1 MRLKYILVL
10 LMFVFVLGSG
20 GKADSPTTTG
30 RYLPKFFVD
39 QDLRDYF
46 FQCLSA
52 NDFEKAES
60 PLETQQSRSPNDPS
74 ILNWLGNL
82 RFQAGDIDSALA
94 YYERAIKVD
103 PGYAYT
109 YFDRGSLF
117 LNLEEYD
124 LALVNL
130 RKAVE
135 IDPEYSEFQLA
146 LGAALL
152 TIGSIGESLTYLAT
166 AVLLD
171 PDSTT
176 AKFYLAVAYTQEGY
190 QEKADELIQWILTNH
205 PESYEA
211 QVLREQMGY

>member
-1 MRLKYILVL
+1 MRPSYMLVL
-10 LMFVFVLGSG
+10 LMFVFALGSV
-20 GKADSPTTTG
+20 GKVDSPATTG
-30 RYLPKFFVD
+30 RYLPKFFFD

-46 FQCLSA
+46 FQCLST
-52 NDFEKAES
+52 NEFEKAES
-60 PLETQQSRSPNDPS
+60 LLKSQLRILPNDLA
-74 ILNWLGNL
+74 ILDWLGNL

-94 YYERAIKVD
+94 YYERTIETD
-103 PGYAYT
+103 PRYAHT
-109 YFDRGSLF
+109 YFDRGSVY

-124 LALVNL
+124 LALVDL

-152 TIGSIGESLTYLAT
+152 TMGSIEESLIYLAT
-166 AVLLD
+166 AVSLD

-176 AKFYLAVAYTQEGY
+176 AKFYLAVACAQGGY
-190 QEKADELIQWILTNH
+190 QERADELVEWT
-205 PESYEA
+205 

>member
-1 MRLKYILVL
+1 MRLKYMLVL

-52 NDFEKAES
+52 NEFEKAES
-60 PLETQQSRSPNDPS
+60 LLKTQESRSPNDPS
-74 ILNWLGNL
+74 ILDWLGNL
-82 RFQAGDIDSALA
+82 RFQAGDIDSAFA
-94 YYERAIKVD
+94 YYEKAIKVD
-103 PGYAYT
+103 PGYAHT
-109 YFDRGSLF
+109 YFDRGSLY

-124 LALVNL
+124 LALIDL
-130 RKAVE
+130 AKAVE

-152 TIGSIGESLTYLAT
+152 NMGSAQESLIYLAT
-166 AVLLD
+166 AVSLD

-176 AKFYLAVAYTQEGY
+176 AKFYLAVAYDQIGY
-190 QEKADELIQWILTNH
+190 PEKADELIQWILTNY

-211 QVLREQMGY
+211 QVLREQMDY

>member
-1 MRLKYILVL
+1 MRLKYMLVL

-39 QDLRDYF
+39 KDLRDYF

-52 NDFEKAES
+52 DEFEKVES
-60 PLETQQSRSPNDPS
+60 LLKSQLRILPNDLA
-74 ILNWLGNL
+74 ILGWLANL
-82 RFQAGDIDSALA
+82 RFQAGDIDSAFE
-94 YYERAIKVD
+94 YCEKAIEMD
-103 PGYAYT
+103 PRYAHT
-109 YFDRGSLF
+109 YFDRGSLY
-117 LNLEEYD
+117 LNQEEYD
-124 LALVNL
+124 LALIDL

-152 TIGSIGESLTYLAT
+152 TMGSTEESMIHLLKA
-166 AVLLD
+166 ASLD
-171 PDSTT
+171 PDPTT
-176 AKFYLAVAYTQEGY
+176 ARLYLALAYAQEGY
-190 QEKADELIQWILTNH
+190 QEKADELVQWILTNH

-211 QVLREQMGY
+211 QVLREKMGY

>member
-1 MRLKYILVL
+1 MRLKYMLVL

-39 QDLRDYF
+39 QDLRDHF

-52 NDFEKAES
+52 NEFEKAES
-60 PLETQQSRSPNDPS
+60 LLKTQQSRSPNDPS
-74 ILNWLGNL
+74 ILGWLANL
-82 RFQAGDIDSALA
+82 RFQAGDIDSAFE
-94 YYERAIKVD
+94 YCEKAIEMD
-103 PGYAYT
+103 PRYAHT
-109 YFDRGSLF
+109 YFDRGSLY

-124 LALVNL
+124 LALVDL

-152 TIGSIGESLTYLAT
+152 TMGGTEESMIYLTT

-176 AKFYLAVAYTQEGY
+176 AKLYLALAYAQEGY
-190 QEKADELIQWILTNH
+190 QEKADELVQWILTNY

-211 QVLREQMGY
+211 QVLREKMGH

>member
-1 MRLKYILVL
+1 MLVL
-10 LMFVFVLGSG
+10 IMVVFALGSA
-20 GKADSPTTTG
+20 GKADSPTTTD

-46 FQCLSA
+46 FQCLST
-52 NDFEKAES
+52 DEFEKAES
-60 PLETQQSRSPNDPS
+60 LLESQLRILPNDLA
-74 ILNWLGNL
+74 ILDWLGNL

-94 YYERAIKVD
+94 CYEKAIKVD
-103 PGYAYT
+103 PRYAHT
-109 YFDRGSLF
+109 YFDRGSLY

-124 LALVNL
+124 LALVDL

-152 TIGSIGESLTYLAT
+152 TIGSIEESLTYLVT

-176 AKFYLAVAYTQEGY
+176 AKFYLAVAYAQEGY
-190 QEKADELIQWILTNH
+190 QEKADELVQWILTNY
-205 PESYEA
+205 PESHEA
-211 QVLREQMGY
+211 QVLREQMGR

>member
-1 MRLKYILVL
+1 MKPRYMLVL
-10 LMFVFVLGSG
+10 FMVVFALGSA

-39 QDLRDYF
+39 QYLRDHF

-52 NDFEKAES
+52 YEFEKAES
-60 PLETQQSRSPNDPS
+60 LLKSQLRILPNDLA
-74 ILNWLGNL
+74 ILGWLADL
-82 RFQAGDIDSALA
+82 RFQAGDIDSAFE
-94 YYERAIKVD
+94 YCEKAIEMD
-103 PGYAYT
+103 PRYAHT
-109 YFDRGSLF
+109 YFDRGSLY

-124 LALVNL
+124 LALVDL

-152 TIGSIGESLTYLAT
+152 TIGSIEESLIYLAT

-176 AKFYLAVAYTQEGY
+176 AKLYLALAYAQEGY
-190 QEKADELIQWILTNH
+190 QEKADELVQWILTNY

-211 QVLREQMGY
+211 QVLREKMGY

>member
-1 MRLKYILVL
+1 MRLKYMLVL

-30 RYLPKFFVD
+30 RYLAKFFVD
-39 QDLRDYF
+39 QNLRDYF

-52 NDFEKAES
+52 NEFEKAES
-60 PLETQQSRSPNDPS
+60 LLKTQQSRSPNDPS
-74 ILNWLGNL
+74 ILGWLADL
-82 RFQAGDIDSALA
+82 RFQAGDIDSAFE
-94 YYERAIKVD
+94 YCEKAIEMD
-103 PGYAYT
+103 PGYAHT
-109 YFDRGSLF
+109 YFDRGSLY

-124 LALVNL
+124 LALVDL

-135 IDPEYSEFQLA
+135 IDPDYSEFQLA

-152 TIGSIGESLTYLAT
+152 ATGSIGESLTYLAI

-171 PDSTT
+171 PDSAT
-176 AKFYLAVAYTQEGY
+176 AKFYLAAAYTKEGY
-190 QEKADELIQWILTNH
+190 QEKADELIQRILTNH

-211 QVLREQMGY
+211 QALREQMGY